1 MRFNVFVIAD
11 DGAASEILAK
21 ADQQTTSSL
30 FNGDDAIVLRKGG
43 SSGAI
48 VDVIGQI
55 GVDPGSEWTGGS
67 IGTQNETLRRK
78 SSVTEGDTDGSD
90 SFDPSVQWD
99 GFAEDTFDGLGSH
112 TVTNTASTST
122 PLTPAAAGTL
132 LAINDLGSAN
142 TISLQINQSSSVV
155 TELLVFNTDATGGS
169 RTQIGS
175 FSLLQGQQF
184 PTEYAPTLT
193 LDSDLINNGT
203 FQQFELVQGNSI
215 RQAMVT
221 VSNGQILLDFNN
233 GVQLSAT
240 ATAQTSQT
248 NLLTNDAA
256 AIDLTGQADVVN
268 VRFSVYREA
277 SFNNTVGFYTTDFDN
292 GGIRDTVTGAVLQPG
307 DIGYQAAALA
317 RRLDVQLTG
326 KNNQT
331 SRVFATLPG
340 GAFLGMFLSVDGAV
354 NNTTATGEVYFSH
367 AGANS
372 GGADHVKQ
380 LGDNTFGFED
390 QAGLGDADYDDIVVA
405 FEVL

>member
-1 MRFNVFVIAD
+1 MSADLFFSEYIEGSSNNKVLEIYNGTGATVDLSAENYIIEIYFNGNSTPTTTISLAGTVADNNVFVIAD

-268 VRFSVYREA
+268 VRFSVY
-277 SFNNTVGFYTTDFDN
+277 
-292 GGIRDTVTGAVLQPG
+292 
-307 DIGYQAAALA
+307 
-317 RRLDVQLTG
+317 
-326 KNNQT
+326 
-331 SRVFATLPG
+331 
-340 GAFLGMFLSVDGAV
+340 
-354 NNTTATGEVYFSH
+354 
-367 AGANS
+367 
-372 GGADHVKQ
+372 
-380 LGDNTFGFED
+380 
-390 QAGLGDADYDDIVVA
+390 
-405 FEVL
+405 